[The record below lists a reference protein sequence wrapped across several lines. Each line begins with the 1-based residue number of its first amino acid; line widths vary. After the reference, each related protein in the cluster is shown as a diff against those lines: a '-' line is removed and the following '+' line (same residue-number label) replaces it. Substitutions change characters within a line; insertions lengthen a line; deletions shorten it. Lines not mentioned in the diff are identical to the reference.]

1 MMDEAGSS
9 HWLWVGKLVPP
20 QSQTQSVPRES
31 LLARLARR
39 ERIELLLVISPPG
52 FGKTTLLTQWRAALL
67 TGATP
72 RQVAWLTLDEADADP
87 NRMLAYLVLAFEAAG
102 VDSGQLGQ
110 RARTQALDPEHQR
123 NVAALLQMLRQHGQ
137 RLTLMVDDYHRAAC
151 PTLDLIMLTLLE
163 RGTDVLD
170 IVVATRSRPHW
181 PLATLKARGLVQE
194 VDAQDLVLSQSE
206 AAEILGPT
214 YDHAALSI
222 LHARTEGWAVALQLA
237 RLWFAR
243 GQGSLHG
250 LQSLTGP
257 VADVAEYLA
266 EQVVMA
272 LPEALREFLIE
283 TAVLDRFNA
292 ELADEVR
299 GRSDSAAMLMQLSPY
314 EALVVPLDVSRSWFR
329 YHLMLADH
337 LRTLLAPPRARDIHR
352 AASHWLGRQSDW
364 GAAVAHA
371 VQAGDSSLAIR
382 QLQAAGGWQLVLRK
396 GIPYTQGLLRHFDE
410 ISLRTDPTL
419 LMVQSYLHAKLGD
432 EPLAMELLRLAEVTV
447 ADQPTLHRDFDVIA
461 ALVHV
466 YFDRLD
472 DENRW
477 PVHAEDAMQRAPGDL
492 LCQATLLCVGAVKAI
507 SLAHLDDA
515 IEASTAARARMRVVQ
530 SPLGENY
537 CLLHLAQAHAMRGDL
552 LDARSVIDEALALA
566 ESNFGMDSSLKA
578 LVDCFKAQHLY
589 WTGDWTGAAPRL
601 EEGASTVEHMD
612 GWLDVFA
619 VTAEMGWRIA
629 LRYGGLSAALK
640 SLEHTAQQARNRRL
654 DRLVQLVSAW
664 RVDLS
669 CQCGFTAQARQEAN
683 ASQLDKAWR
692 AALAASSEQATWR
705 FVEAGV
711 LALMRL
717 QIAQGAPRE
726 ALALADLARPWLR
739 TRGLAVP
746 LWRLDL
752 MDLVARRRIAAGD
765 AGSRE
770 PDGLMAALQHASQ
783 EALAPLVKHD
793 MAGLLLEVGPSIL
806 PCLPAGDSHW
816 PVALRKV
823 LTPLRGWQ
831 AHPPRQRAQFSGKE
845 SEVLN
850 LLVEGEPNKAI
861 ARALGISENT
871 VKFHLKNIFQKLDV
885 DSRATAIRAAL
896 QQGLGPQP

>member
-1 MMDEAGSS
+1 MMDEADSS
-9 HWLWVGKLVPP
+9 HWLWVGKLAPP
-20 QSQTQSVPRES
+20 QNQTQSVPRES
-31 LLARLARR
+31 LLARLGRR
-39 ERIELLLVISPPG
+39 ERMELLLVISPPG

-67 TGATP
+67 GGPNP
-72 RQVAWLTLDEADADP
+72 RQVAWLSLDEADADP
-87 NRMLAYLVLAFEAAG
+87 NRMLAYLVLAFETAG
-102 VDSGQLGQ
+102 VHSGQLGQ
-110 RARTQALDPEHQR
+110 RARTQALDPDPQR
-123 NVAALLQMLRQHGQ
+123 NVAALLQVLRQHGQ
-137 RLTLMVDDYHRAAC
+137 RFTLMLDDYHRAAC
-151 PTLDLIMLTLLE
+151 TTLDLIMLTLLE
-163 RGTDVLD
+163 RGSDVLD
-170 IVVATRSRPHW
+170 IVVATRNRPHW
-181 PLATLKARGLVQE
+181 PLAALKARGLVQE

-206 AAEILGPT
+206 AGEILGPS

-243 GQGSLHG
+243 GQGSLRG

-299 GRSDSAAMLMQLSPY
+299 ARSDSAAMLMQLTPY
-314 EALVVPLDVSRSWFR
+314 EALVVPLDLSRSWFR

-337 LRTLLAPPRARDIHR
+337 LRTQLAPQRAREIHR
-352 AASHWLGRQSDW
+352 AAARWLGQRADW

-371 VQAGDSSLAIR
+371 VQAGDSPLAI
-382 QLQAAGGWQLVLRK
+382 QLLQAAGGWQLVLRK

-432 EPLAMELLRLAEVTV
+432 EPLAMELLRLAEVSV
-447 ADQPTLHRDFDVIA
+447 ADKPELHRDFDVIS

-472 DENRW
+472 DECRW

-507 SLAHLDDA
+507 SLAQMDDA

-537 CLLHLAQAHAMRGDL
+537 CLLHLAQAHAMQGHL
-552 LDARSVIDEALALA
+552 LDARAVIDEALALA
-566 ESNFGMDSSLKA
+566 ESNFGVDSSLKA

-589 WTGDWTGAAPRL
+589 WTGDWAGAAQRL
-601 EEGASTVEHMD
+601 SEGASTVEHMD

-629 LRYGGLSAALK
+629 LRLDGLSAALA

-669 CQCGFTAQARQEAN
+669 CQCGFGTQARQEAN
-683 ASQLDKAWR
+683 ASQLDKQWR
-692 AALAASSEQATWR
+692 AALDAGPERATWR
-705 FVEAGV
+705 LVEAGA

-717 QIAQGAPRE
+717 HLNQGAPRE
-726 ALALADLARPWLR
+726 ALALLDLARPWL
-739 TRGLAVP
+739 LARNLMLP

-752 MDLVARRRIAAGD
+752 LGLVARRRLGLGEADAAAADLPG
-765 AGSRE
+765 A
-770 PDGLMAALQHASQ
+770 AALQAGQ
-783 EALAPLVKHD
+783 QALAPLIQHD
-793 MAGLLLEVGPSIL
+793 MAGLLLEAGPAVL
-806 PCLPAGDSHW
+806 PCLPANDASW
-816 PVALRKV
+816 PASLRKV

-845 SEVLN
+845 SEVLD
-850 LLVEGEPNKAI
+850 LLVQGEANKAI
-861 ARALGISENT
+861 ARSLGISENT

-885 DSRATAIRAAL
+885 DSRSAAILAAL
-896 QQGLGPQP
+896 QQGFGQAG